1 MQQFDVDLFS
11 SAGVQEMPVNV
22 VRGPEKTLAEK
33 IAGAVDAVKRVV
45 RADKQPVLAWSGGKD
60 SSVTLNI
67 AFTAIRE
74 LATEGFAVPTL
85 NVMHSDTRM
94 ENPVI
99 HCYNQ
104 SQMQQMQAYAKAAG
118 VESKVTSSLCAWVL
132 ALANSAG
139 SAALTMVATTP
150 YLRPWSR

>member
-1 MQQFDVDLFS
+1 MQLFDVDLFS
-11 SAGVQEMPVNV
+11 SAGVQEMPANV
-22 VRGPEKTLAEK
+22 VRGPEKTLTEK

-45 RADKQPVLAWSGGKD
+45 RAGKQPVVAWSGKD

-94 ENPVI
+94 VI
-99 HCYNQ
+99 E
-104 SQMQQMQAYAKAAG
+104 M
-118 VESKVTSSLCAWVL
+118 
-132 ALANSAG
+132 
-139 SAALTMVATTP
+139 
-150 YLRPWSR
+150 

>member
-1 MQQFDVDLFS
+1 MQLFDVDLFS
-11 SAGVQEMPVNV
+11 SAGVQEMPANV

-45 RADKQPVLAWSGGKD
+45 RAGKQPVVAWSGGKD

-85 NVMHSDTRM
+85 NVMHSDTLIAI
-94 ENPVI
+94 VI
-99 HCYNQ
+99 
-104 SQMQQMQAYAKAAG
+104 
-118 VESKVTSSLCAWVL
+118 
-132 ALANSAG
+132 
-139 SAALTMVATTP
+139 
-150 YLRPWSR
+150 